1 MNEFM
6 AVPLI
11 VGISFTGIG
20 ILLLVILMRAK
31 RDKLSKK
38 YIQIQG
44 EVVNVRNI
52 KSTEGIDLF
61 APDIKF
67 NLSGQ
72 EKIHEVKSYTSGRPP
87 RVGEMIEISVNEQD
101 ETDIVVKRHATDM
114 INKVL
119 GLLCGIFTTI
129 GVILLAITF
138 IFR

>member
-1 MNEFM
+1 MI
-6 AVPLI
+6 VTLI
-11 VGISFTGIG
+11 VGTTFTGVG
-20 ILLLVILMRAK
+20 ILLLCVLLRMR
-31 RDKLSKK
+31 RDKLNKK

-52 KSTEGIDLF
+52 KSSEGIDLF

-67 NLSGQ
+67 NLSGT

-87 RVGEMIEISVNEQD
+87 RVGEFLEISVNEQD
-101 ETDIVVKRHATDM
+101 ENDVVVKRAATNM
-114 INKVL
+114 ITTIL

-129 GVILLAITF
+129 GILLLVIFF